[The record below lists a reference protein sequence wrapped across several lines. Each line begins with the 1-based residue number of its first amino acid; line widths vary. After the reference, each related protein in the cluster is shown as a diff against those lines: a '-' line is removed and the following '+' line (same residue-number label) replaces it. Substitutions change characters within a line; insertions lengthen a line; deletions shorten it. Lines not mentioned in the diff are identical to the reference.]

1 MSFQVTFEPLGAM
14 YIRFAKV
21 PVYRTIEF
29 VEDEVNIDVDRQK
42 NIIGIEVLHP
52 GVLKVNL
59 RKLNRSG
66 FSLPE
71 EARQMDF
78 GSLEKAFAS
87 VGS

>member
-1 MSFQVTFEPLGAM
+1 MSIQVTFDPVGAM
-14 YIRFAKV
+14 YIRFARV

-29 VEDEVNIDVDRQK
+29 VEDAVNIDVDRRK

-52 GVLKVNL
+52 GVLKVHL

-66 FSLPE
+66 YSLPE

-78 GSLEKAFAS
+78 GSLDKAFAS
-87 VGS
+87 VGV